1 MSGSDHARRPVPTLA
16 ALAATLLPVM
26 ALVAGAVPASAGALE
41 RTEPG
46 HMAPPQPGSQ
56 LPIAPPVVQ
65 FPLPPQWMTIRSKED
80 WRKAGT
86 FEKDLSRACAER
98 RFNEIAP
105 LRFRAY
111 FKGEVLGVAF
121 GHGLNL
127 HDPLKKADRTK
138 IYLFRNGDSTGCTV
152 QSMDNQDPRVNP
164 TAAKSTPASGGFK
177 KY

>member
-1 MSGSDHARRPVPTLA
+1 MSGFDPRRPMA
-16 ALAATLLPVM
+16 AIILPAVVLGLLIPGATP
-26 ALVAGAVPASAGALE
+26 ALAGALE

-46 HMAPPQPGSQ
+46 HQAPPQPGST
-56 LPIAPPVVQ
+56 LPIAPPLVQ
-65 FPLPPQWMTIRSKED
+65 FPLPPQWVTIRSKED
-80 WRKAGT
+80 WRKAGK
-86 FEKDLSRACAER
+86 FEKELSRDCAAL
-98 RFNEIAP
+98 RFTEITP

-127 HDPLKKADRTK
+127 NDPDRKADRKK
-138 IYLFRNGDSTGCTV
+138 IYLFRNGDSTACTV

-164 TAAKSTPASGGFK
+164 AGDQAATPAAGGFQ